1 MNTTLNFKTK
11 SVRNVTPQ
19 TRAFTL
25 IELLVVIAII
35 AILAAMLLPALGTAK
50 EKAKRIA
57 CLNNI
62 KQIGIAAFIYATDNR
77 DSFPTGSSADH
88 GTGNKNDNH
97 AGSVLWDF
105 PNGMGNGLQDSG
117 AKRDLFYCPGGF
129 TPKATSDI
137 DWWWHYNSTAPFT
150 AANDGAYKTCSLFL
164 MFARNDPSHAGNP
177 APPNNPNRPRKFIA
191 KTTQLSTNLT
201 ISQVELVTDVIISTV
216 TTKTGNDWTHPTG
229 SLGNAAHLRN
239 GRYNS
244 GHMAGAQ
251 PSGANILFQDS
262 HAEFRP
268 LKLIPEPVVTGT
280 WVQWF

>member
-1 MNTTLNFKTK
+1 MKITSKENCKAR
-11 SVRNVTPQ
+11 SSMRRQVS
-19 TRAFTL
+19 AFTL

-35 AILAAMLLPALGTAK
+35 AILAAMLLPALSNAK
-50 EKAKRIA
+50 EKAKRIT

-62 KQIGIAAFIYATDNR
+62 KQIGIAAFIYATDSR
-77 DSFPTGSSADH
+77 DAFPAGNPADH

-105 PNGMGNGLQDSG
+105 PNGMGNSLQDAG

-129 TPKATSDI
+129 TPKSTTDI
-137 DWWWHYNSTAPFT
+137 DWWWHYNSSAPFT
-150 AANDGAYKTCSLFL
+150 TANDGAYKTCSLFL
-164 MFARNDPSHAGNP
+164 MFARNDTAHSGNP
-177 APPNNPNRPRKFIA
+177 NPPNNPNRPRSFIA
-191 KTTQLSTNLT
+191 KTSQLSTNLT

-216 TTKTGNDWTHPTG
+216 TTKANNDWTHPTG
-229 SLGNAAHLRN
+229 STANAAHLRN

-244 GHMAGAQ
+244 GHMAGSQ
-251 PSGANILFQDS
+251 PAGANILFQDS

-268 LKLIPEPVVTGT
+268 LKLIPEPVVTGN